1 MKAQYLTP
9 QPVLPIVEIFGDAVR
24 EWPPHF
30 ENKKQRLGHEPTR
43 YVMAPA
49 GAINSHPDCWRL
61 VLAGSCRPFDKACQV
76 AAGLTDAQVAERY
89 ARYQQLEKGELYV
102 ADEDEDQ
109 EDDEVI
115 TPK

>member
-1 MKAQYLTP
+1 MKAQLLLP
-9 QPVLPIVEIFGDAVR
+9 QPVLPIVEIFGEGVSD
-24 EWPPHF
+24 WPPHF
-30 ENKKQRLGHEPTR
+30 ENKRQKLGMEPTR
-43 YVMAPA
+43 YVTAPA
-49 GAINSHPDCWRL
+49 GTVVSHSDCWRL
-61 VLAGSCRPFDKACQV
+61 VLAGSCRPFDKECQL

-89 ARYQQLEKGELYV
+89 AKYQQLEKGELYV